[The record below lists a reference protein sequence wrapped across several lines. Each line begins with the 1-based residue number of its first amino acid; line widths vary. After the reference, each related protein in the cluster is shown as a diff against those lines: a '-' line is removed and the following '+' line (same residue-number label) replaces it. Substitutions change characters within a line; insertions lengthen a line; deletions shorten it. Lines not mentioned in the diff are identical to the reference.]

1 MKPTFQPIF
10 PAEKNALLV
19 HIIQGQLLRHGFSNV
34 PQDGIYDRHTLAA
47 VRAFQSIHTD
57 ASGHPLLVDGIIGQ
71 NTWFALFGKHPVQ
84 TRFIASHAPLHI
96 TSPVQTHDPC
106 VSLNFSS
113 QPSPLQ
119 RLALQIAGFEVGIL
133 EAPLRSNLGPRVQQY
148 HKSVGVRPGAPW
160 CAAFIYWCF
169 QQAANE
175 LCTLNPLPKTA
186 HCLTHWKSSNG
197 HRIPAGIIASPSPFG
212 GGQERGALIKPGTI
226 FIINHGSGRG
236 HTGIV
241 VSPPKWNSECSQYT
255 IEAIEGNTNQHR
267 SSEGIG
273 VFRHTRN
280 LSEINTGFI
289 NYG

>member
-57 ASGHPLLVDGIIGQ
+57 ALGHPLLVDGIIGQ
-71 NTWFALFGKHPVQ
+71 NTWFALFGKHPHPEPHTIPVMPDV
-84 TRFIASHAPLHI
+84 TIPLNRP
-96 TSPVQTHDPC
+96 S
-106 VSLNFSS
+106 SS

-186 HCLTHWKSSNG
+186 HCLTHWNKSQG
-197 HRIPAGIIASPSPFG
+197 HRIPAGIIASPSSNEV
-212 GGQERGALIKPGTI
+212 GQERGALIKPGTI

-241 VSPPKWNSECSQYT
+241 VSPPKWNSECSKYT
-255 IEAIEGNTNQHR
+255 IETIEGNTNQHR

-273 VFRHTRN
+273 VFRHIRN